1 MRIPQTL
8 KTAAAQH
15 SFEASLVIISILLLI
30 LPQLGRSGAA
40 IAMMVGSVIGLIAY
54 LGLYG
59 ERLCNRGQLKRVAL
73 VVALSFVLG
82 MGAAAAFWLIR
93 LHWR

>member
-1 MRIPQTL
+1 MKIPQTL
-8 KTAAAQH
+8 KTATAQH
-15 SFEASLVIISILLLI
+15 SFEASLVIILLLI
-30 LPQLGRSGAA
+30 LGRNGAA

-59 ERLCNRGQLKRVAL
+59 ERLCSRGQLKRVAL

-82 MGAAAAFWLIR
+82 TAAAAALWLIR
-93 LHWR
+93 LRWQ